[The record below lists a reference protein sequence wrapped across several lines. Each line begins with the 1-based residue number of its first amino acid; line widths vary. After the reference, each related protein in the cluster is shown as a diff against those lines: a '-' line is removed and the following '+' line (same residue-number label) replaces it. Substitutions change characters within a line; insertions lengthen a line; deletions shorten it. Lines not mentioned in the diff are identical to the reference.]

1 MANVPQVYCIKI
13 NDIKDFLQCLECF
26 DENWLFRGHANAD
39 WPLSTSLERA
49 NNDHV
54 NELDIHCFHHS
65 QVRERLIKFHSAE
78 LRYCDEYAAAM
89 AYRRLA
95 NIPQP
100 DFLVELLA
108 RMQHYGTPTRL
119 LDVTQSLLL
128 ALFFAFDGYSKN
140 SRAIWAFNRPFFY
153 ESSDLAKHNRCFD
166 FDDPEF
172 GAEEYHDLMTNKER
186 LYKACLK
193 ETENYIHKETEPYSA
208 DKKLIIPIEVTGNN
222 PRLVAQNGAFL
233 FPSTLKPFEDHLMT
247 ILKKSRDEYDAALNS
262 EIEPEDFFENK
273 IFDTKVVKMVF
284 PISFRKDAE
293 QLLTAANISARSVYP
308 DEVGLAKSIRY
319 W

>member
-1 MANVPQVYCIKI
+1 MTNTPQVYCIKI

-39 WPLSTSLERA
+39 WSLSTSLERA
-49 NNDHV
+49 NNDYIE
-54 NELDIHCFHHS
+54 ELDIRCPRHP
-65 QVRERLIKFHSAE
+65 EAKKRLIQFHSAE

-100 DFLVELLA
+100 DFVVEILA

-128 ALFFAFDGYSKN
+128 ALFFAFDGYGN
-140 SRAIWAFNRPFFY
+140 TPRAIWAFNRPFFY
-153 ESSDLAKHNRCFD
+153 ETSDLAKHNRCFD
-166 FDDPEF
+166 FDDPEL
-172 GAEEYHDLMTNKER
+172 GAEEYYNLMTNKER
-186 LYKACLK
+186 LYNACLK
-193 ETENYIHKETEPYSA
+193 ETKNYIHKETEPDST

-233 FPSTLKPFEDHLMT
+233 FPSTLKPFEEHLMA
-247 ILKKSRDEYDAALNS
+247 ILKKNRDEYNAALNA
-262 EIEPEDFFENK
+262 EIELKDFFENK
-273 IFDTKVVKMVF
+273 FFDTKVVKMEF
-284 PISFRKDAE
+284 PISFRKYAE
-293 QLLTAANISARSVYP
+293 RFLTAANISPRSVYP
-308 DEVGLAKSIRY
+308 DEIGLAKSIRY